1 MLDYKVV
8 ALGLARL
15 IMVSEISYVK
25 ILFSGGEN
33 CEGPR
38 NWYCTTR
45 YLVVRSQRVNESLR
59 IIFFAPIIISGSE
72 RYPGAIFGINCFLI
86 WGC

>member
-1 MLDYKVV
+1 MFGYKVV

-15 IMVSEISYVK
+15 FMVSEFSYE
-25 ILFSGGEN
+25 IFFSGGET

-45 YLVVRSQRVNESLR
+45 YLVVRSQRVNETLR

-72 RYPGAIFGINCFLI
+72 RYPGAIFGLNCFLI